1 MTKVDGLTT
10 IGVVSDTHVPEAGT
24 LPLRLLGA
32 LEKVDV
38 IIHLGDF
45 CDLKTYKEFQ
55 KIAPVV
61 AVYGNMDSDELRT
74 LLPEKKKLEVQG
86 YTLGLIHGWGPAKN
100 LETRVAKAFTDVDII
115 LFGHSHIP
123 YSSHIDNVFVFNPG
137 SPTLNLDK
145 TGTFGIL
152 ELSETITHRIIRLD
166 A

>member
-1 MTKVDGLTT
+1 MTKVDGITT
-10 IGVVSDTHVPEAGT
+10 IGVVSDTHLPDAGT
-24 LPLRLLGA
+24 LPLRLLGE

-45 CDLKTYKEFQ
+45 NDIKTYKELQ

-61 AVYGNMDSDELRT
+61 AVYGNLDSDELRT

-86 YTLGLIHGWGPAKN
+86 YTMGLIHGWGPAKN
-100 LETRVAKAFTDVDII
+100 LEQRVAKAFTDVDIV
-115 LFGHSHIP
+115 LFGHSHVP
-123 YSSHIDNVFVFNPG
+123 LAVTIDNVLVFNPG
-137 SPTLNLDK
+137 SPTLNIDK

-152 ELSETITHRIIRLD
+152 ELGETIRHRIIRLD